1 VVGGP
6 FFTATFFGGRVRS
19 GRRGGSL
26 EGGPQPSSSHSVK
39 ESDMR
44 GSKQL
49 IAILLVLPLAILA
62 GCGGGSS
69 AAGGSTGAGIGS

>member
-1 VVGGP
+1 
-6 FFTATFFGGRVRS
+6 
-19 GRRGGSL
+19 
-26 EGGPQPSSSHSVK
+26 
-39 ESDMR
+39 MR